1 MTFSAR
7 IAEAEVER
15 ERIALERTLGDLRDN
30 LRPSHLAAEALS
42 GGRWFDR
49 FQTFART
56 SSVSWAVMTIAAVG
70 IGVQTSRRIRR

>member
-1 MTFSAR
+1 MTFSSR
-7 IAEAEVER
+7 VAEAEVER

-30 LRPSHLAAEALS
+30 LRPSRLAAEALS

-70 IGVQTSRRIRR
+70 IGFQTSRRIRR